1 MSQYKRPQRLP
12 FNSNLSKTSRNRMA
26 YCARLRTDSSGYR
39 ELNATMHENEHEGAR
54 ITAMIRDVGH
64 GIWSGCR
71 GVWPKPS
78 RASPISQNHKLPLS
92 LASSPCT
99 HTRTFTP
106 PARTHRR
113 PSNIRRLSSGMR
125 VRELHREVHG
135 GICCVDGDI

>member
-92 LASSPCT
+92 LAQLPLHPYTDVHSTST
-99 HTRTFTP
+99 HAP
-106 PARTHRR
+106 PTEQHPAAIVWDEG
-113 PSNIRRLSSGMR
+113 S
-125 VRELHREVHG
+125 
-135 GICCVDGDI
+135 